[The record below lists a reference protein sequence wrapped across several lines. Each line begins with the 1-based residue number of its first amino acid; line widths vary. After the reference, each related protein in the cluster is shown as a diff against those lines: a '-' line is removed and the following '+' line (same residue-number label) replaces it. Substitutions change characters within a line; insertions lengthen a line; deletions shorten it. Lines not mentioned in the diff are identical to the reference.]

1 VKRHKRNDLQKIVRS
16 WVTTLA
22 LFVIHDLHHSKPGA
36 FQKNLPKKLYLTTT
50 RFNRIRITVSWGQYY
65 YHYFRRFLPVFR

>member
-22 LFVIHDLHHSKPGA
+22 GLLLTMYITASLERSK
-36 FQKNLPKKLYLTTT
+36 KST
-50 RFNRIRITVSWGQYY
+50 
-65 YHYFRRFLPVFR
+65 